1 MTFEGVDSSFGKKSS
16 SFPSPVSDA
25 SLFSITRKMLGC
37 LFRGLIAPR
46 IEASPPGVFC
56 SRVGGRLTDTGAAVA
71 GDELRTDR
79 ACSASCSGCVAACA
93 EGAPASVCA
102 VTCVAIFVIGLVV
115 FAFSWA
121 SNCRLDERCA
131 AGLSPCATAPLA

>member
-1 MTFEGVDSSFGKKSS
+1 MFDGVDSSFGKKSS
-16 SFPSPVSDA
+16 SFLSPMSVA

-46 IEASPPGVFC
+46 IEASAPGVLC
-56 SRVGGRLTDTGAAVA
+56 SRVGARLTDTGAAVA
-71 GDELRTDR
+71 GDEHRTSR
-79 ACSASCSGCVAACA
+79 ACSASCRGCVAVYM
-93 EGAPASVCA
+93 GDAPASVCA
-102 VTCVAIFVIGLVV
+102 VTFVAIFVIGRVV
-115 FAFSWA
+115 FAFSCT